1 MVSATSMASFQ
12 KLGYLKDLGV
22 DILWLSPIYKS
33 PLADM
38 GHDMYND
45 IFILLF

>member
-1 MVSATSMASFQ
+1 MASFQ